1 MLYNAGTTVRG
12 RRAPKYQCEVSNGY
26 KEIADNCH
34 PIRPIR
40 FSHVLLHR
48 MGQCQ
53 RRLGI
58 AGQRAS
64 RRWCQPRRGHRFLG
78 CRHRCSLLPH
88 RLGSNGRCDAT
99 LAEGRDWLDA
109 FAFSDVP
116 NWGQTAHTVTRLTPC
131 LRYAFIAASL
141 NRRFGDARWSE
152 WTFLTPAG
160 DGNVSCPAA
169 TPTGTP
175 APTATPTPWPPPTGT
190 GDYDADQ
197 DGLIEVSNLA
207 QLNAIGAD
215 LDGDGLS
222 PSRFYTS
229 AFPGAQAGMGC
240 PYVCARYE
248 LVADLNL
255 TPTAT
260 APPTRA
266 MFIGTVVRSGFPLEM
281 KLTHTL
287 PPLRA
292 TAIRLPICTSTAATV
307 IMSVYSDTPATA
319 AVSIGLVWYP
329 LRCPASTVLAAWSGM
344 AMAAQSPPV
353 MQRAVYTAIVMM
365 LAA

>member
-1 MLYNAGTTVRG
+1 MGRGG
-12 RRAPKYQCEVSNGY
+12 RRA
-26 KEIADNCH
+26 
-34 PIRPIR
+34 
-40 FSHVLLHR
+40 
-48 MGQCQ
+48 
-53 RRLGI
+53 
-58 AGQRAS
+58 
-64 RRWCQPRRGHRFLG
+64 
-78 CRHRCSLLPH
+78 LLPH

-116 NWGQTAHTVTRLTPC
+116 NRGQTTHTVTRLTPC

-248 LVADLNL
+248 LVADLNFD
-255 TPTAT
+255 TNGNGAADAGDVYWNGGAGWFPIGDEANPYTAAFEGNGHTIANLYIDRRDSDYVGLFGYAGDGSSINRVGLVSVTVSGKHSVGSLVGYGYGSAIT
-260 APPTRA
+260 ASYATGSV
-266 MFIGTVVRSGFPLEM
+266 IG
-281 KLTHTL
+281 
-287 PPLRA
+287 
-292 TAIRLPICTSTAATV
+292 RLPGRRPGWGQRSLQHSNSQLRNRQCIRQQTSWRPCRLER
-307 IMSVYSDTPATA
+307 I
-319 AVSIGLVWYP
+319 
-329 LRCPASTVLAAWSGM
+329 
-344 AMAAQSPPV
+344 
-353 MQRAVYTAIVMM
+353 
-365 LAA
+365 